1 MKIRE
6 ILDLDCR
13 VEENKQYLLK
23 ALKKIPPLAKYD
35 EIPLEAI
42 EKAIGTMTR
51 KYTIMIQYICPSYIN
66 NNDSI
71 YCVSLK
77 LIDPY
82 QWLENV
88 YGCNLYEV
96 MAKTALR
103 MYAEVKKGTV
113 KLMSESTVV
122 RRREDEIKSVH

>member
-1 MKIRE
+1 MKLRE

-13 VEENKQYLLK
+13 IEENKQHLLK
-23 ALKKIPPLAKYD
+23 ALRKIPPLAKYD
-35 EIPLEAI
+35 EIPLEAL
-42 EKAIGTMTR
+42 EKVIGTITR
-51 KYTIMIQYICPSYIN
+51 KYTIRIEYICPLYAKN
-66 NNDSI
+66 NGNV

-113 KLMSESTVV
+113 KLTSERSDV
-122 RRREDEIKSVH
+122 RRREDEIKNLY